1 MLVSGRVPK
10 FHVKILM
17 GCGFGVGG
25 LGLYGSQG
33 YHPLDLL
40 GGSNGMMRS
49 FVSTKLPQQASRPKK
64 LPVDFCN
71 KIFYCGYDNEPTY

>member
-1 MLVSGRVPK
+1 
-10 FHVKILM
+10 M

-49 FVSTKLPQQASRPKK
+49 FFSTELPQ
-64 LPVDFCN
+64 
-71 KIFYCGYDNEPTY
+71 

>member
-1 MLVSGRVPK
+1 MLVSGSVPK

-33 YHPLDLL
+33 YHPWDDEKFFFHETSAASKLTKEVTCGFLQQNSTVAMITIQLTDQ
-40 GGSNGMMRS
+40 SRS
-49 FVSTKLPQQASRPKK
+49 
-64 LPVDFCN
+64 
-71 KIFYCGYDNEPTY
+71 